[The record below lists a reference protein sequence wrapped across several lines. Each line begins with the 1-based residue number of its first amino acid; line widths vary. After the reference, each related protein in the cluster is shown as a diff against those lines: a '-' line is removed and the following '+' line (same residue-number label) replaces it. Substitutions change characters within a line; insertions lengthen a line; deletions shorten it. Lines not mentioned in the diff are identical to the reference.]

1 MKREHLI
8 SAVKQ
13 ALLCMQRFPW
23 EHGVSSQAMLESGDL
38 KLAFYFA
45 RESVSRQA
53 DDGRLSAVFFK
64 DHVAMFGDEKTA
76 ADSAANGENVL
87 YFAEKDDNKA
97 FLEAAYRQRDW
108 LLHKAPR
115 ANNGAISHMIPA
127 VQVWVDAMFMCIP
140 FLARIGEQDEAVRQV
155 RAMRELLKD
164 EQTKL
169 FYHVWDDEKQYYA
182 SDEFWGVGNGWALM
196 GMAKT
201 VRFLSCDREDRK
213 EIISYIKEL
222 LDAMLSFQDASG
234 LFHNHINEPET
245 FLDTNCSQM
254 AAYVIYSGVKE
265 GWLEEKYVPIADKI
279 REIVAS
285 KVDELGFVQGV
296 CGSPT
301 FRQQGIAVEGQACF
315 ILMEA
320 AAEKYRAQN

>member
-1 MKREHLI
+1 MKQEHLI
-8 SAVKQ
+8 SSVKQ

-23 EHGVSSQAMLESGDL
+23 EHGVSSQAMLESGDE

-53 DDGRLSAVFFK
+53 NDGRLSAVFFK

-76 ADSAANGENVL
+76 ADGAANGENVL
-87 YFAEKDDNKA
+87 YFAKKDDNKT
-97 FLEAAYRQRDW
+97 FLEAANRQRDW

-115 ANNGAISHMIPA
+115 AKNGAISHMISV

-140 FLARIGEQDEAVRQV
+140 FLALIGEQDEAVKQV
-155 RAMRELLKD
+155 RAMRELLRD
-164 EQTKL
+164 EKTKL

-201 VRFLSCDREDRK
+201 VRFLSPDREERK

-222 LDAMLSFQDASG
+222 LDAMLSFQDECG
-234 LFHNHINEPET
+234 LFHNHLNEPDT
-245 FLDTNCSQM
+245 FLDTNCTQM
-254 AAYVIYSGVKE
+254 VAYVIYSGAKE
-265 GWLEEKYVPIADKI
+265 GWLSKEYVPIADQIKQVV
-279 REIVAS
+279 EG
-285 KVDELGFVQGV
+285 KVDHLGFVQGV

-301 FRQQGIAVEGQACF
+301 FRQQGTAVEGQACF
-315 ILMEA
+315 ILMEV
-320 AAEKYRAQN
+320 AAEKYCAQN